1 MLAGTKAMDVLR
13 LVNPMAKKCPLGG
26 YVLYLDC
33 LECEEKVCKGG
44 KKVADVKENV
54 IEWINGQ
61 DTIAVTLH
69 QGRYITKVERL
80 AKKFPKQVKI
90 LKHNRDGSIFAKLP
104 LKALKLSLTNK
115 AEMSEEQRQKVRERF
130 AKAKK
135 KEREDEGW
143 EDWNEEDWEE

>member
-1 MLAGTKAMDVLR
+1 
-13 LVNPMAKKCPLGG
+13 MADL
-26 YVLYLDC
+26 
-33 LECEEKVCKGG
+33 
-44 KKVADVKENV
+44 KENV

-80 AKKFPKQVKI
+80 AKKFPEQVKI

-130 AKAKK
+130 AKAKE
-135 KEREDEGW
+135 KEREDEEW
-143 EDWNEEDWEE
+143 EDWGEEDWEE